1 LLITGI
7 KHVFFLI
14 GATMT
19 PGAILM
25 ESRTRDVELE
35 RVCSDRVARECQ
47 STPSSKQQ
55 SGFQVRKSVSVP
67 GRACAGQECRSLLP
81 GVRAT

>member
-35 RVCSDRVARECQ
+35 RVAVIAWRENAN
-47 STPSSKQQ
+47 P
-55 SGFQVRKSVSVP
+55 R
-67 GRACAGQECRSLLP
+67 LLP
-81 GVRAT
+81 SNNLVPSQKIGFGSGPGLRRAGMP